1 MATSLGGRASFQN
14 VGRTTRHGAELSA
27 DWAIHPR
34 VHAGLALTWLY
45 ARYDDSPAAA
55 PNVRAGNRIAGTSP
69 FRAFAELAWRPGAS
83 PASELAIEWLAQG
96 RTAVDDRNSDFAEA
110 WYTLALRARHAWQI
124 GASSRLE
131 AVVRLDNLLDRRFAG
146 SVIVNEANG
155 RFFEPA
161 APRAWYLGLGWQ
173 QSF

>member
-1 MATSLGGRASFQN
+1 M
-14 VGRTTRHGAELSA
+14 V
-27 DWAIHPR
+27 
-34 VHAGLALTWLY
+34 
-45 ARYDDSPAAA
+45 
-55 PNVRAGNRIAGTSP
+55 
-69 FRAFAELAWRPGAS
+69 
-83 PASELAIEWLAQG
+83 AIEWLAQG

-131 AVVRLDNLLDRRFAG
+131 AVVRLDNVLDRRFAG
-146 SVIVNEANG
+146 SVIVNAANG